1 MVGIAVI
8 LTAICA
14 MMKVK
19 VKREMDSSGHKKQ
32 CHNYYNRM
40 FILFFSFLVSGV
52 FQSRKSS
59 YSKSNNANDIIE
71 LKKCGAYEVIQ
82 LAMQTSHH
90 ERESSLW

>member
-1 MVGIAVI
+1 MCYDEGESE
-8 LTAICA
+8 
-14 MMKVK
+14 
-19 VKREMDSSGHKKQ
+19 KRNGFFRSQKQ

-82 LAMQTSHH
+82 LAMQRVIMKENPVYGEVGTSHD
-90 ERESSLW
+90 S